1 MTANQM
7 TGETMFP
14 HSLAEGR
21 GAFLQ
26 AVYGWMAGGLA
37 LTAAT
42 AWVVAGSP
50 SFANAVA
57 TNGFLFWGLAIAQ
70 IAIVVVLS
78 ARVERLS
85 PSAAS
90 LLFLVYSALTGVTLS
105 FVLLVFT
112 GESVATTFL
121 VTAGMFAALAGYGA
135 TTRRSLAGV
144 GQFLFMGLI
153 GVIASVVG
161 LFGT

>member
-1 MTANQM
+1 MTGNQM

-50 SFANAVA
+50 VFANAVA
-57 TNGFLFWGLAIAQ
+57 ANGFLFWGLAIAQ

-85 PSAAS
+85 TSAAS
-90 LLFLVYSALTGVTLS
+90 LLFLVYSALTGVTVR
-105 FVLLVFT
+105 FD
-112 GESVATTFL
+112 
-121 VTAGMFAALAGYGA
+121 LAPYDRA
-135 TTRRSLAGV
+135 RVHAVDRRSAVVLAAVLVDGRRR
-144 GQFLFMGLI
+144 
-153 GVIASVVG
+153 
-161 LFGT
+161 